1 MKKKASHHQKDVVIA
16 EIDAKTNNI
25 KEKGEIIMATKKKT
39 TKKIKEEVTPVEEI
53 KEETPSVEEIKE
65 EIKEETAPVETVK
78 EEIKKEEV
86 KEVKKPEKK
95 EKTPKYPIGSIVYVS
110 KDADADLNGF
120 KLFPQY
126 KKYTYTVEAYDEIS
140 GVYSLRRLNLS
151 LSLPEALI
159 ISPDERAHDMIN
171 RKQF

>member
-1 MKKKASHHQKDVVIA
+1 MAKKV
-16 EIDAKTNNI
+16 
-25 KEKGEIIMATKKKT
+25 TKKEEIATEEEITPVEKV
-39 TKKIKEEVTPVEEI
+39 KEEITPVEE
-53 KEETPSVEEIKE
+53 
-65 EIKEETAPVETVK
+65 VK
-78 EEIKKEEV
+78 EE
-86 KEVKKPEKK
+86 KKPEKK
-95 EKTPKYPIGSIVYVS
+95 EKTPKYAIGSIVYVS

-126 KKYTYTVEAYDEIS
+126 KKYTYTVEAYDAKS

>member
-1 MKKKASHHQKDVVIA
+1 
-16 EIDAKTNNI
+16 
-25 KEKGEIIMATKKKT
+25 MATKKKT
-39 TKKIKEEVTPVEEI
+39 TKKIKEEVTPIEEI
-53 KEETPSVEEIKE
+53 EVTPVEEIKE
-65 EIKEETAPVETVK
+65 EIKEEVTPVEEV
-78 EEIKKEEV
+78 KEEV
-86 KEVKKPEKK
+86 KKIEKPKKEEKK

-126 KKYTYTVEAYDEIS
+126 KKYTYTVEAYDVKS

>member
-1 MKKKASHHQKDVVIA
+1 MKKKASHHQKDVVIP

-25 KEKGEIIMATKKKT
+25 IEKGDKERAKKVTK
-39 TKKIKEEVTPVEEI
+39 
-53 KEETPSVEEIKE
+53 KE
-65 EIKEETAPVETVK
+65 EINEEEKITTVEEAK
-78 EEIKKEEV
+78 EEITSAEDVKDVKKEE
-86 KEVKKPEKK
+86 KKQ
-95 EKTPKYPIGSIVYVS
+95 EKTGKYAIGSIVYVS

-126 KKYTYTVEAYDEIS
+126 KKYTYTVEAYDAKS

-151 LSLPEALI
+151 LRLPESLI

>member
-25 KEKGEIIMATKKKT
+25 IEKGDKEMAKKVTKK
-39 TKKIKEEVTPVEEI
+39 EEI
-53 KEETPSVEEIKE
+53 ATEEEITSVEE
-65 EIKEETAPVETVK
+65 EITSV
-78 EEIKKEEV
+78 EEV
-86 KEVKKPEKK
+86 KEAPVEEKKPEKK
-95 EKTPKYPIGSIVYVS
+95 EKTGKYAIGSIVYVS

-126 KKYTYTVEAYDEIS
+126 KKYTYTVEAYDAKS

-151 LSLPEALI
+151 LRLPESLI

>member
-1 MKKKASHHQKDVVIA
+1 MAKKV
-16 EIDAKTNNI
+16 
-25 KEKGEIIMATKKKT
+25 TKK
-39 TKKIKEEVTPVEEI
+39 EEIATEEEIAPVEE
-53 KEETPSVEEIKE
+53 
-65 EIKEETAPVETVK
+65 VK
-78 EEIKKEEV
+78 EEITSVEEV
-86 KEVKKPEKK
+86 KEAPVEEKKVKNK
-95 EKTPKYPIGSIVYVS
+95 EKTGKYAIGSIVYVS

-126 KKYTYTVEAYDEIS
+126 KKYTYTVEAYDAKS

-151 LSLPEALI
+151 LSLPESLI

>member
-1 MKKKASHHQKDVVIA
+1 
-16 EIDAKTNNI
+16 
-25 KEKGEIIMATKKKT
+25 MATKKKT

-53 KEETPSVEEIKE
+53 EITPVEEIKE
-65 EIKEETAPVETVK
+65 EIKEEVTPVEEVKEAPVETVK
-78 EEIKKEEV
+78 EKPKKEE
-86 KEVKKPEKK
+86 KKPEKK
-95 EKTPKYPIGSIVYVS
+95 EKTPKYAIGSIVYVS

-126 KKYTYTVEAYDEIS
+126 KKYTYTVEAYNEIS

>member
-1 MKKKASHHQKDVVIA
+1 MKIKASHHQKDVVIA

-25 KEKGEIIMATKKKT
+25 IEKGGKEMAKKVTKK
-39 TKKIKEEVTPVEEI
+39 EEIATEEEITPVEE
-53 KEETPSVEEIKE
+53 V
-65 EIKEETAPVETVK
+65 
-78 EEIKKEEV
+78 KEEV
-86 KEVKKPEKK
+86 KTDTPATEEVTEEVKEEKKPEKK
-95 EKTPKYPIGSIVYVS
+95 EKTGKYAIGSIVYVS

-126 KKYTYTVEAYDEIS
+126 KKYTYTVEAYDAKS

>member
-25 KEKGEIIMATKKKT
+25 IEKGDKEMAKKVTK
-39 TKKIKEEVTPVEEI
+39 
-53 KEETPSVEEIKE
+53 KE
-65 EIKEETAPVETVK
+65 EINEEEKITTVEEAK
-78 EEIKKEEV
+78 EEISSAEDVKDVKKE
-86 KEVKKPEKK
+86 EKK
-95 EKTPKYPIGSIVYVS
+95 EKTGKYAIGSIVYVS

-126 KKYTYTVEAYDEIS
+126 KKYTYTVEAYDAKS

-151 LSLPEALI
+151 LRLPESLI

-171 RKQF
+171 RRQF

>member
-1 MKKKASHHQKDVVIA
+1 MAKKV
-16 EIDAKTNNI
+16 
-25 KEKGEIIMATKKKT
+25 TKKEEINEEE
-39 TKKIKEEVTPVEEI
+39 KITPVEEA
-53 KEETPSVEEIKE
+53 KE
-65 EIKEETAPVETVK
+65 EISSAEDVK
-78 EEIKKEEV
+78 DVKKE
-86 KEVKKPEKK
+86 EKK
-95 EKTPKYPIGSIVYVS
+95 EKTGKYAIGSIVYVS

-126 KKYTYTVEAYDEIS
+126 KKYTYTVEAYDAKS

-151 LSLPEALI
+151 LSLPESLI

>member
-1 MKKKASHHQKDVVIA
+1 
-16 EIDAKTNNI
+16 
-25 KEKGEIIMATKKKT
+25 MATKKKT
-39 TKKIKEEVTPVEEI
+39 TKKVEKIEVTPAEEVKEEVTPVV
-53 KEETPSVEEIKE
+53 EETPVE
-65 EIKEETAPVETVK
+65 EIKEETAPVEEVK

-86 KEVKKPEKK
+86 KKEEKK
-95 EKTPKYPIGSIVYVS
+95 SVKTPKYPIGSVVYVS

-126 KKYTYTVEAYDEIS
+126 KKYTYTVEAYDAKS

-171 RKQF
+171 RRQF

>member
-1 MKKKASHHQKDVVIA
+1 M
-16 EIDAKTNNI
+16 T
-25 KEKGEIIMATKKKT
+25 TKKKT
-39 TKKIKEEVTPVEEI
+39 TKKVEEI
-53 KEETPSVEEIKE
+53 KEEVAPIEEIK
-65 EIKEETAPVETVK
+65 T
-78 EEIKKEEV
+78 EEV
-86 KEVKKPEKK
+86 KEEVTPIEETKKEEKE
-95 EKTPKYPIGSIVYVS
+95 EKTPKYSIGSIVYVS

-126 KKYTYTVEAYDEIS
+126 KKYTYTVEAYDAKS

>member
-25 KEKGEIIMATKKKT
+25 IEKGDKEMAKKVTK
-39 TKKIKEEVTPVEEI
+39 
-53 KEETPSVEEIKE
+53 KE
-65 EIKEETAPVETVK
+65 EINEEEKITTVEEETTSVK
-78 EEIKKEEV
+78 DVKDVKKEE
-86 KEVKKPEKK
+86 KKQ
-95 EKTPKYPIGSIVYVS
+95 EKTGKYAIGSIVYVS

-126 KKYTYTVEAYDEIS
+126 KKYTYTVEAYDAKS

-151 LSLPEALI
+151 LRLPESLI

-171 RKQF
+171 RRQF

>member
-1 MKKKASHHQKDVVIA
+1 MAKKV
-16 EIDAKTNNI
+16 
-25 KEKGEIIMATKKKT
+25 TKKEEIATEEEITPVEEVKEEITPVEEVKEEKT
-39 TKKIKEEVTPVEEI
+39 TKKEE
-53 KEETPSVEEIKE
+53 
-65 EIKEETAPVETVK
+65 
-78 EEIKKEEV
+78 
-86 KEVKKPEKK
+86 KKP
-95 EKTPKYPIGSIVYVS
+95 KYSIGSIVYVS

-126 KKYTYTVEAYDEIS
+126 KKYTYTVEAYDAKS

>member
-1 MKKKASHHQKDVVIA
+1 MAKKV
-16 EIDAKTNNI
+16 
-25 KEKGEIIMATKKKT
+25 TKKEEINEEE
-39 TKKIKEEVTPVEEI
+39 KITPVEE
-53 KEETPSVEEIKE
+53 
-65 EIKEETAPVETVK
+65 VK
-78 EEIKKEEV
+78 EEITSAEEV
-86 KEVKKPEKK
+86 KEAPVEEKK
-95 EKTPKYPIGSIVYVS
+95 EKTGKYAIGSIVYVS

-126 KKYTYTVEAYDEIS
+126 KKYTYTVEAYNAKS

>member
-1 MKKKASHHQKDVVIA
+1 MAKKV
-16 EIDAKTNNI
+16 
-25 KEKGEIIMATKKKT
+25 TK
-39 TKKIKEEVTPVEEI
+39 
-53 KEETPSVEEIKE
+53 KE
-65 EIKEETAPVETVK
+65 EINEEEKITTV
-78 EEIKKEEV
+78 EEV
-86 KEVKKPEKK
+86 KEETISAEDVKDVKKEEKK
-95 EKTPKYPIGSIVYVS
+95 QEKTGKYAIGSIVYVA

-126 KKYTYTVEAYDEIS
+126 KKYTYTVEAYDAKS

-151 LSLPEALI
+151 LRLPESLI